1 LVAAITVENLSFRYP
16 RRSELALRDVQLQI
30 EEGECVLLLGP
41 TGCGKSTLA
50 LCLNGLIPQLVGG
63 EMQGHVSIR
72 GRDTRQTPVG
82 ELARQVGLVF
92 QDPEAQ
98 FCMLTVEDE
107 VAFGLEN
114 LGIPAENMDARI
126 AAALALVG
134 LSEQRHTRL
143 DRLSG
148 GMKQRLALA
157 AVLALGARILVL
169 DEPTSNLDP
178 QGTADFF
185 AHLATLKRQGYTIV
199 LVEHKLDELMDLGDP
214 AHPGQGLVDQVVVWS
229 ADGRIAATGDPH
241 TVFQQQA
248 GKLLEYGI
256 WLPQV
261 TELAYRLSRAGLPIE
276 RFPVNSAEAQQLLL
290 PFTTQGPGTASAVQP
305 NPSSGRHY
313 SIQAVGLEY
322 TYPRGPQVLRGLDLE
337 VQRGELLAL
346 VGANGS
352 GKTTLALSLCG
363 ILRPT
368 DGQVLLDGADVSR
381 LDGKQLAAQIG
392 YVFQNPEHQFVTAS
406 VADELVYG
414 LRLRHRPEEEVQG
427 KVSAMLEQFGLTD
440 QADVNPFKLSQGQ
453 KRRLSVATMLIL
465 GQEVL
470 ILDEPTFGQD
480 RSNAYRLMDEMRR
493 LQQGGCTILFAT
505 HDMRLVAEYATR
517 VAVLDEGRIFFD
529 GSPQD
534 LFAHAEA
541 LRRAQL
547 RAPALYS
554 LSRAIAAY
562 KPTWPPLATID
573 EYCAYLGVC
582 CA

>member
-1 LVAAITVENLSFRYP
+1 M
-16 RRSELALRDVQLQI
+16 
-30 EEGECVLLLGP
+30 LLLGP

-63 EMQGHVSIR
+63 EMQGRVFIR
-72 GRDTRQTPVG
+72 EQDTRQTPVG

-114 LGIPAENMDARI
+114 IGVPAQDMGARI
-126 AAALALVG
+126 VAALALVG

-157 AVLALGARILVL
+157 AVLALGARILIL

-178 QGTADFF
+178 QGTAEFF
-185 AHLATLKRQGYTIV
+185 VHLATLKRQGYTIV
-199 LVEHKLDELMDLGDP
+199 LIEHKLDELMDLGD
-214 AHPGQGLVDQVVVWS
+214 ATHPGQGLVDQVVVWES
-229 ADGRIAATGDPH
+229 DGRIVATGNPH
-241 TVFQQQA
+241 AVFQQQA

-261 TELAYRLSRAGLPIE
+261 TELAYRLSRAGLPLE
-276 RFPVNSAEAQQLLL
+276 RFPVNSAEARQLLL
-290 PFTTQGPGTASAVQP
+290 PFTTQGPGTASAAQP
-305 NPSSGRHY
+305 ALISGRHNA
-313 SIQAVGLEY
+313 IQAVGLEY
-322 TYPRGPQVLRGLDLE
+322 TYPRGPQVLRGLALE

-368 DGQVLLDGADVSR
+368 HGQVLLDGADVSR
-381 LDGKQLAAQIG
+381 LDGEQLAAQIG

-406 VADELVYG
+406 VADELAYG

-453 KRRLSVATMLIL
+453 KRRLSVATMLVL

-493 LQQGGCTILFAT
+493 LQQEGCTILFAT

-517 VAVLDEGRIFFD
+517 VAVLDEGRILFD
-529 GSPQD
+529 GRPQD
-534 LFAHAEA
+534 LFAQPES

-547 RAPALYS
+547 QAPVLYALS
-554 LSRAIAAY
+554 QALAAQS
-562 KPTWPPLATID
+562 PRWPPLATIA
-573 EYCAYLGVC
+573 EYCSYLGAC
-582 CA
+582 

>member
-1 LVAAITVENLSFRYP
+1 
-16 RRSELALRDVQLQI
+16 
-30 EEGECVLLLGP
+30 
-41 TGCGKSTLA
+41 
-50 LCLNGLIPQLVGG
+50 
-63 EMQGHVSIR
+63 
-72 GRDTRQTPVG
+72 
-82 ELARQVGLVF
+82 
-92 QDPEAQ
+92 
-98 FCMLTVEDE
+98 
-107 VAFGLEN
+107 
-114 LGIPAENMDARI
+114 
-126 AAALALVG
+126 
-134 LSEQRHTRL
+134 
-143 DRLSG
+143 
-148 GMKQRLALA
+148 
-157 AVLALGARILVL
+157 
-169 DEPTSNLDP
+169 
-178 QGTADFF
+178 
-185 AHLATLKRQGYTIV
+185 
-199 LVEHKLDELMDLGDP
+199 
-214 AHPGQGLVDQVVVWS
+214 
-229 ADGRIAATGDPH
+229 
-241 TVFQQQA
+241 
-248 GKLLEYGI
+248 
-256 WLPQV
+256 
-261 TELAYRLSRAGLPIE
+261 
-276 RFPVNSAEAQQLLL
+276 VNSAEAQQLLL
-290 PFTTQGPGTASAVQP
+290 PFTTHGPGTASAAQP
-305 NPSSGRHY
+305 NPISGRHY

-322 TYPRGPQVLRGLDLE
+322 TYPRGPEVLRGLNLE

-368 DGQVLLDGADVSR
+368 HGQVQLDGADVSR

-406 VADELVYG
+406 VADELAYG

-480 RSNAYRLMDEMRR
+480 RSNAYRLIDEMRR
-493 LQQGGCTILFAT
+493 LQQEGCTIVFAT

-534 LFAHAEA
+534 LFAHADA

-554 LSRAIAAY
+554 LSRAIAAC

-573 EYCAYLGVC
+573 EYCAYLGVR

>member
-1 LVAAITVENLSFRYP
+1 
-16 RRSELALRDVQLQI
+16 
-30 EEGECVLLLGP
+30 VLLLGP

-178 QGTADFF
+178 QGTADLF

-214 AHPGQGLVDQVVVWS
+214 AHPGQGLVGRVVVWGP
-229 ADGRIAATGDPH
+229 DGRIAATGDPH

-290 PFTTQGPGTASAVQP
+290 PFTTHGPGTASAAQP
-305 NPSSGRHY
+305 NPISGRHY

-322 TYPRGPQVLRGLDLE
+322 TYPRGPEVLRGLNLE

-368 DGQVLLDGADVSR
+368 HGQVQLDGADVSR

-406 VADELVYG
+406 VADELAYG

-480 RSNAYRLMDEMRR
+480 RSNAYRLIDEMRR
-493 LQQGGCTILFAT
+493 LQQEGCTIVFAT

-534 LFAHAEA
+534 LFAHADA

-554 LSRAIAAY
+554 LSRAIAAC

-573 EYCAYLGVC
+573 EYCAYLGVR